1 MNTFVI
7 PIELYNR
14 DIVVHIGKIKP
25 LRKYLGKF
33 LCKKTIDEVCEVFGN
48 CSLGKTI
55 EIENSGIIVYLPHY
69 ADTAKDRAVLTHELF
84 HAAYMILQ
92 KAGISC
98 TDTSD
103 EAYAYLLQ
111 FLVEKSFTSL
121 SASQQPWF
129 SDVSRHKTLLQVS
142 QSLHHESS

>member
-1 MNTFVI
+1 MAVI
-7 PIELYNR
+7 RVDLYNR
-14 DIVVHIGKIKP
+14 DVVVHIGKIKP

-33 LCKKTIDEVCEVFGN
+33 LSKNEIEEVCEILGN

-55 EIENSGIIVYLPHY
+55 EIENSGIIVYLPDY
-69 ADTAKDRAVLTHELF
+69 ADSAKDRAILAHELF
-84 HAAYMILQ
+84 HATYMILQ

-111 FLVEKSFTSL
+111 FLIEKSFTLLFS
-121 SASQQPWF
+121 SQQPWY
-129 SDVSRHKTLLQVS
+129 SDASRHKTSLQVS
-142 QSLHHESS
+142 RSLHHESS